1 MLKWKIYAGITYIF
15 DVYVGT
21 LCA

>member
-1 MLKWKIYAGITYIF
+1 MLKWKIYAGITYIS